1 MDVVKVR
8 APAGV
13 DVLATL
19 DVGEDLGLDDRLL
32 LLHRDANA
40 CAALVVR
47 VLEFESLALVRVRES
62 LRRRD
67 SALVAPP

>member
-1 MDVVKVR
+1 MSSKS
-8 APAGV
+8 ALAGA

-32 LLHRDANA
+32 LLHRGANA

-47 VLEFESLALVRVRES
+47 VLEFESLALVRVSES